1 MNPGQRLRRYRER
14 QLELLA
20 SYGELQARI
29 EEAARAGQADL
40 LALQAVEARR
50 LAAECLELEL
60 AARPL
65 AGRESG
71 AGGGRA
77 AEGDRLRE
85 LEARLAA
92 GRESALE
99 ASRRSQAA
107 LSDSLRELAACLRE
121 LQARPRTPPSP
132 FARIGQPRMIDLES

>member
-20 SYGELQARI
+20 SYGELQAKI

-50 LAAECLELEL
+50 LAAECVELER

-65 AGRESG
+65 AARAG
-71 AGGGRA
+71 AGHA

-107 LSDSLRELAACLRE
+107 LSDSLRELAARLRE